1 MSAKPPLNTTD
12 AATEFQIA
20 EEVAQ
25 LLDNLHPDKRR
36 QVMAMLATRYGLA
49 LKEPSTNAPGRYRPT
64 PKKRFR

>member
-1 MSAKPPLNTTD
+1 MSAKPPHNTTD

-36 QVMAMLATRYGLA
+36 QVMAMLATRYGLTV
-49 LKEPSTNAPGRYRPT
+49 KEPSSSPSGRYRPT
-64 PKKRFR
+64 PNKRFR

>member
-1 MSAKPPLNTTD
+1 MSAKPPFNTTD

-49 LKEPSTNAPGRYRPT
+49 FKEPSSSPSGRYRPT